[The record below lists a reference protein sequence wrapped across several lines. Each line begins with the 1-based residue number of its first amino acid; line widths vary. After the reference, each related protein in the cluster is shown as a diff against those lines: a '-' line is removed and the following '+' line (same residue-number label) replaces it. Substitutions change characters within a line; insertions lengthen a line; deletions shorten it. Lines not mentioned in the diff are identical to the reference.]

1 MGKYIEVFVAFDVA
15 KKKHVVRD
23 QGRGADGR
31 SPVSR
36 RRREQPVADR
46 ANDQE
51 IGGPRIPERSA
62 TCLREADLNV
72 LS

>member
-15 KKKHVVRD
+15 KKKHAVAI
-23 QGRGADGR
+23 ADGER
-31 SPVSR
+31 TGEVPVSR

-51 IGGPRIPERSA
+51 IGGPIRSA
-62 TCLREADLNV
+62 AYLF
-72 LS
+72 

>member
-15 KKKHVVRD
+15 KKKHAVAIA
-23 QGRGADGR
+23 GRGADGR
-31 SPVSR
+31 SPISR

-51 IGGPRIPERSA
+51 IGGPIRSA
-62 TCLREADLNV
+62 AYLF
-72 LS
+72 